1 MQHSVEVPSGTEQ
14 MPITI
19 FENIQKELRIDAA
32 TGVGYCSIRG
42 AARICGVDEQ
52 ALRKS
57 LKTGADFIASKMVQS
72 LIAQGFEGADFIEFS
87 VSGIPDSAL
96 ALIVHYYAIEAGAR
110 CTDEARAALLAFTA
124 IGIRTVIQNV
134 CNHAPTPTPN
144 ALPPSDVRLHNMV
157 SSLQAIGLDLS
168 NPRFQQGLQDLAV
181 DMLGIARPALP
192 AATTVYLGVV
202 EKAQELGYPI
212 ALVDRFRSQLGKYV
226 ASIGLPSQKEK
237 RLCNGT
243 QRPINVYLDSPAL
256 SVAVCEFM
264 DAKTLATAN
273 GGSI

>member
-1 MQHSVEVPSGTEQ
+1 MS
-14 MPITI
+14 ITI

-72 LIAQGFEGADFIEFS
+72 LIAQGFEGADFIGFS
-87 VSGIPDSAL
+87 VFGIPDSAL
-96 ALIVHYYAIEAGAR
+96 ALIVHYYAIDAGAR
-110 CTDEARAALLAFTA
+110 CTDEAKAALLAFTA

-134 CNHAPTPTPN
+134 CKHEAPAPTPI
-144 ALPPSDVRLHNMV
+144 ALPPAAVQVANLAEALRFFD
-157 SSLQAIGLDLS
+157 IDIS
-168 NPRFQQGLQDLAV
+168 NPRFKQGLQDVVLNT
-181 DMLGIARPALP
+181 LGIAQTSLP
-192 AATTVYLGVV
+192 AATTAYLGVA
-202 EKAQELGYPI
+202 EKAQELGYPTG
-212 ALVDRFRSQLGKYV
+212 LVTQFRSQLGKYV

-243 QRPINVYLDSPAL
+243 QRPINVYLDSPEL
-256 SVAVCEFM
+256 SEAVCEFM